1 VTTIAVVAHAKK
13 TFGGGLGE
21 LREVLEERGFANPLW
36 YEVAKS
42 KLLPEAARRAL
53 DDGADLV
60 LVWGGDGSVQ
70 RATDTLVGSDAVLG
84 ILPAGTANLLA
95 TNLGI
100 PKDVRSAVEIAL
112 DGDRRELDTVRM
124 NGEHFAVMA
133 GAGLDA
139 LMLRDAD
146 AGLKDRI
153 GRAAYLWTGARHLDE
168 EPVKAVVKVDRLPV
182 YKGRISCLLLGNVDQ
197 VFGGVSVFSG
207 SRPDDG
213 MVEVGIATAR
223 SRAQWVRTIGRVIA
237 GRAEKSPFV
246 MTTRGSRIRV
256 RFDKPVA
263 YELDGGAR
271 GEVSRLKI
279 DVRPS
284 SITVAVPSE
293 RTAGE
298 QRLRDQEAAEAEPGT
313 QVGEGTSS

>member
-1 VTTIAVVAHAKK
+1 MTTIAVVAHARK

-21 LREVLEERGFANPLW
+21 LRDVLEERGFADPLW

-42 KLLPEAARRAL
+42 RLIPQAARRAL
-53 DDGADLV
+53 DDGADVV

-70 RATDTLVGSDAVLG
+70 RAIDTLVGSDAVLG

-100 PKDVRSAVEIAL
+100 PHDVREAVEVAL
-112 DGDRRELDTVRM
+112 DGERRPLDTVRL

-153 GRAAYLWTGARHLDE
+153 GRAAYLWTGAKNLDHK
-168 EPVKAVVKVDRLPV
+168 PVRAVVKVDRLPV
-182 YKGRISCLLLGNVDQ
+182 FEGRISCLLLGNVDQ
-197 VFGGVSVFSG
+197 VFGGVSVFEG
-207 SRPDDG
+207 GRPDDG

-237 GRAEKSPFV
+237 GRAESSPFV
-246 MTTRGSRIRV
+246 MTTRGSRVRV
-256 RFDKPVA
+256 RFDRPVV

-271 GEVSRLKI
+271 DTVRRMKI
-279 DVRPS
+279 DVRPR
-284 SITVAVPSE
+284 SITVAVPAD
-293 RTAGE
+293 AGD
-298 QRLRDQEAAEAEPGT
+298 RSSDVSLAE
-313 QVGEGTSS
+313 GEK

>member
-42 KLLPEAARRAL
+42 KLIPVAAQRAL
-53 DDGADLV
+53 DDGADVV

-70 RATDTLVGSDAVLG
+70 RAIDTLVGTDAVLG

-100 PKDVRSAVEIAL
+100 PTDVHGAVEIAL
-112 DGDRRELDTVRM
+112 DGDRRDLDTVRM

-146 AGLKDRI
+146 AGLKARI
-153 GRAAYLWTGARHLDE
+153 GRAAYIWTGAKNLDA
-168 EPVKAVVKVDRLPV
+168 EPVKAVVMVDKLPV
-182 YKGRISCLLLGNVDQ
+182 YKGLITCVLLGNVDQ

-213 MVEVGIATAR
+213 MVEIGIVTAQ
-223 SRAQWVRTIGRVIA
+223 SRAQWLRTIGRVIT
-237 GRAEKSPFV
+237 GRAESSPFV
-246 MTTRGSRIRV
+246 LTTRGSRIRV
-256 RFDKPVA
+256 RFDRPIS
-263 YELDGGAR
+263 YELDGGER
-271 GEVSRLKI
+271 GEVERLKI
-279 DVRPS
+279 DVRPA

-293 RTAGE
+293 ATAGE
-298 QRLRDQEAAEAEPGT
+298 QKLREDTAASEAETPA
-313 QVGEGTSS
+313 

>member
-1 VTTIAVVAHAKK
+1 MTTVAVVAHAKK

-21 LREVLEERGFANPLW
+21 LRDVLEERGFANPLW

-42 KLLPEAARRAL
+42 RLIPEAARRAL

-70 RATDTLVGSDAVLG
+70 RAIDTLVDSDVVLG

-95 TNLGI
+95 TNLGV
-100 PKDVRSAVEIAL
+100 PKDVRGSVEVAL
-112 DGDRRELDTVRM
+112 DGDRRDLDTVRL

-153 GRAAYLWTGARHLDE
+153 GRAAYLWTGAKNLDAD
-168 EPVKAVVKVDRLPV
+168 PVKAVVKVDRLPV
-182 YKGRISCLLLGNVDQ
+182 YKGRITCLLLGNVDQ
-197 VFGGVSVFSG
+197 VFGGISVFDG

-237 GRAEKSPFV
+237 GRAERSPFV

-256 RFDKPVA
+256 RFDRPIA
-263 YELDGGAR
+263 YELDGGHR
-271 GEVSRLKI
+271 GEVSKLKI
-279 DVRPS
+279 DVQPA

-293 RTAGE
+293 ATAGE
-298 QRLRDQEAAEAEPGT
+298 QKLREEARAEA
-313 QVGEGTSS
+313 GEAEVSP

>member
-1 VTTIAVVAHAKK
+1 MTTVAVVAHSRK

-21 LREVLEERGFANPLW
+21 LRAVLEERGFDQPCW

-42 KLLPEAARRAL
+42 RLIPRAARRAL
-53 DDGADLV
+53 DDGADVV

-70 RATDTLVGSDAVLG
+70 RAVDTLVGSDVVLG

-100 PKDVRSAVEIAL
+100 PRDVRGAVEIAL
-112 DGDRRELDTVRM
+112 DGDRRALDTVSL

-153 GRAAYLWTGARHLDE
+153 GRAAYLWTGAKHLDE
-168 EPVKAVVKVDRLPV
+168 KPVRAVVKVDRLPV
-182 YKGRISCLLLGNVDQ
+182 FRGRIGCLLLGNVDQ
-197 VFGGVSVFSG
+197 VLGGVSVFDG

-213 MVEVGIATAR
+213 LVEIGIATAR
-223 SRAQWVRTIGRVIA
+223 SRVQWLRTIGRVVA
-237 GRAEKSPFV
+237 GRAETSPFV
-246 MTTRGSRIRV
+246 MTTRGSRVRV
-256 RFDKPVA
+256 RFDRPMQ

-271 GEVSRLKI
+271 GATRRLKV

-284 SITVAVPSE
+284 SITVAVPTPE
-293 RTAGE
+293 RGAG
-298 QRLRDQEAAEAEPGT
+298 AAATTGPG
-313 QVGEGTSS
+313 GIA